1 MKAYKIQRPH
11 MIPKI
16 AWACRSRVTK
26 YDWKN
31 KNSIDMIEFSVC
43 NASERT
49 VVAANGSPETLKG
62 KGFSCI
68 AGDESY
74 RSCAEDGVAVE
85 IVSVAASFG
94 MLSFE
99 KVELCDEDIKD
110 ESVLLLPCLHTELPA
125 QILSHFE
132 ALLYRI
138 IESYKEHHAAA
149 DMLCGSI
156 LLSLIFELDR
166 MMRRAIKTQKDK
178 YVHYYVD
185 KAESILLCRYAQG
198 LTVKG
203 VAEELSITPNYLSA
217 IFKTVKG
224 IGFTDRLLE
233 IRMQKAAAL
242 LEENRL
248 SISEIAEAVGY
259 EEIGGFRRRF
269 KQYFGI
275 GIRDYLCIR
284 KEITLY
290 HAKPERKTE

>member
-1 MKAYKIQRPH
+1 MKAYKIQRPRA
-11 MIPKI
+11 IPEI
-16 AWACRSRVTK
+16 VWACRSKVTK

-31 KNSIDMIEFSVC
+31 KNGSDMIEFSVC

-49 VVAANGSPETLKG
+49 VVVANGSPETLKG

-68 AGDESY
+68 AGDEGY
-74 RSCAEDGVAVE
+74 RGYAADGMAVE

-94 MLSFE
+94 ALSFE
-99 KVELCDEDIKD
+99 KAELCDEDIKD
-110 ESVLLLPCLHTELPA
+110 ESVLLLPCLHTELPE

-132 ALLYRI
+132 TILYRI
-138 IESYKEHHAAA
+138 IESYKEHNAAA
-149 DMLCGSI
+149 DMLCGGI
-156 LLSLIFELDR
+156 LLSLMFELDR
-166 MMRRAIKTQKDK
+166 MMRRAIKTKKDK

-217 IFKTVKG
+217 IFKAVKG

-233 IRMQKAAAL
+233 IRMQKAATL

-275 GIRDYLCIR
+275 GIRDYLCIQ
-284 KEITLY
+284 KELTLY
-290 HAKPERKTE
+290 HAKPERSTD